1 METEMITL
9 EVNGKSVEVPKG
21 SNLLAAAKAAN
32 VKIPT
37 LCYHPD
43 LKPGASCG
51 ICVVR
56 QLVPSRTEPGK
67 FVPSPKLLRACCT
80 EATPGMKIITH
91 DPDIVQVR
99 RTVLELIL
107 ANHPNDCLQCP
118 RSGSCELQAIAADF
132 GIRENPFP
140 REVIHRE
147 VDKSTPSIVLN
158 PDKCIKCGRC
168 ADVCQQMQN
177 VWALEFIGRGEKTVM
192 APAAGVTL
200 AESPCIKCGQCS
212 AHCPVGAIYEND
224 ETKKV
229 WAALQDPEKVCLVQI
244 APAVRVALGEAF
256 GMEPGALTTGKIY
269 AALRMLGFDKVFDTN
284 FAADVTIMEEGT
296 EFIKRFTEGGQLPLL
311 TSCCPAW
318 TDWMEKYAPDF
329 TENFSTAKSPQQM
342 QSALCK
348 SYWADKNGIDHT
360 KIHVTSIM
368 PCTAKKHEIARDEFM
383 SATGTQDTDVVL
395 TTRELAR
402 MIKAA
407 GIDFNSLK
415 EEPADKLLGAYTGAG
430 TIFGVTGGVM
440 EAALRTAYC
449 LITGEAQ
456 PPSID
461 FKEVRGMDGV
471 KTATIDIKGTKVN
484 IAVAHQMGTA
494 KTARTA
500 SSRAS
505 TSSRSWRAAA
515 AASAAAA
522 SPALRRTKSAPSA
535 RPVSTPTTKSARFA
549 CRTSTPRSRPS
560 TRTTSMARQ
569 ARRAA
574 RRPTIFS
581 TRSTRRSTS
590 ISSTADSLGNRPKGI
605 AKGRGRPC
613 GRPFLLSHGIWTAKR
628 RKAV

>member
-1 METEMITL
+1 MEMIKL
-9 EVNGKSVEVPKG
+9 EINGVEVEVEKG
-21 SNLLAAAKAAN
+21 SNLLQAARKAN

-80 EATPGMKIITH
+80 EAVEGMKILTH

-118 RSGSCELQAIAADF
+118 RSGRCELQNIAADF
-132 GIRENPFP
+132 GIREVPFP
-140 REVIHRE
+140 KEVNHRE
-147 VDKSTPSIVLN
+147 NDTSTPSLVLN

-168 ADVCQQMQN
+168 AEVCQQMQN

-192 APAAGVTL
+192 APAADVKL

-224 ETKKV
+224 ETAKV
-229 WAALQDPEKVCLVQI
+229 WAALRDTEKTCLVQI

-256 GMEPGALTTGKIY
+256 GMKPGELTTGKIY
-269 AALRMLGFDKVFDTN
+269 AALRMLGFKKVFDTN
-284 FAADVTIMEEGT
+284 FSADVTIMEEGT
-296 EFIKRFTEGGQLPLL
+296 EFIKRFTTGGKLPLI

-329 TENFSTAKSPQQM
+329 TENFSSAKSPQQM
-342 QSALCK
+342 LSALAK
-348 SYWADKNGIDHT
+348 TYWAEKNGVDG
-360 KIHVTSIM
+360 KKVHVTSIM
-368 PCTAKKHEIARDEFM
+368 PCTAKKFEIARDKSM
-383 SATGTQDTDVVL
+383 ASSGVQDTDVVL

-407 GIDFNSLK
+407 GIDFMSLPD
-415 EEPADKLLGAYTGAG
+415 EAADDLLGSYTGAG

-449 LITGEAQ
+449 LITKEAQ
-456 PPSID
+456 PPAIEFSA
-461 FKEVRGMDGV
+461 VRGMDGV
-471 KTATIDIKGTKVN
+471 KKATIDIKGTPVN
-484 IAVAHQMGTA
+484 IAVAHQMGNVEKVLNEVREDLKNGVKPRYDFIEVMACRGGCVGGGGQPCLATDEVRA
-494 KTARTA
+494 ARTA
-500 SSRAS
+500 GLYTDDEKS
-505 TSSRSWRAAA
+505 TVRMSHLN
-515 AASAAAA
+515 
-522 SPALRRTKSAPSA
+522 PEVQALYKDYLGEPGSEKAEELLHTHYHKRELYKFTK
-535 RPVSTPTTKSARFA
+535 
-549 CRTSTPRSRPS
+549 
-560 TRTTSMARQ
+560 
-569 ARRAA
+569 
-574 RRPTIFS
+574 
-581 TRSTRRSTS
+581 
-590 ISSTADSLGNRPKGI
+590 
-605 AKGRGRPC
+605 
-613 GRPFLLSHGIWTAKR
+613 
-628 RKAV
+628 